1 MSARPGVVPG
11 DPDPAGA
18 GLIGG
23 MPLLFDPIRIRD
35 LEIRN
40 RAWLSPMCQYSCDAR
55 DGVPTP
61 WHLVHLGARAQ
72 GGFGLILAEASA
84 VVPEGR
90 ISAHDAGLW
99 NDAQRDAWASI
110 VDFVHSQGAAIGIQL
125 AHAGRKAST
134 YRAFP
139 GEPTGSLP
147 VEEGGWTTVA
157 PSAIPFGDM
166 ATPVALDLEGI
177 RSVVDAFADAARR
190 ADQAGFDVVEI
201 HAAHGYLVHEFL
213 SPLSNERTDEYGGS
227 RENRARLLVE
237 ICDAVR
243 QVWPAG
249 KPLFVRIS
257 ATDWVPGGW
266 APEDSRWLAGHL
278 AEHGVDLV
286 DVSSAANTPAV
297 PPVPLEQGYQVPLAE
312 EVRASG
318 AVLAGAVGLISDPE
332 FAEQVLVDGRADV
345 VFLGRAGLR
354 EPAWPQRA
362 AAELGVNWRD
372 APYPPQYTRG
382 KW

>member
-1 MSARPGVVPG
+1 MGRAQPVG
-11 DPDPAGA
+11 
-18 GLIGG
+18 GLIAG
-23 MPLLFDPIRIRD
+23 MAQLFEPIRIRD

-72 GGFGLILAEASA
+72 GGFGLIIAEASA

-90 ISAHDAGLW
+90 ISPEDAGLW
-99 NDAQRDAWASI
+99 NDTQRDAWAPI
-110 VDFVHSQGAAIGIQL
+110 VEFVHAQGAGMGIQL
-125 AHAGRKAST
+125 AHAGRKASA
-134 YRAFP
+134 YKAFP
-139 GEPTGSLP
+139 GEPSGSLP
-147 VEEGGWTTVA
+147 VAEGGWTTVA

-166 ATPVALDLEGI
+166 ATPAALDADGI
-177 RSVVDAFADAARR
+177 RGVVTAFADAARR

-201 HAAHGYLVHEFL
+201 HAAHGYLLHEFL

-227 RENRARLLVE
+227 RDNRVRLLLE

-243 QVWPAG
+243 EVWPEG

-257 ATDWVPGGW
+257 ATDWVDGGW
-266 APEDSRWLAGHL
+266 TPEDSRWLAGRL

-286 DVSSAANTPAV
+286 DVSSAANTPV
-297 PPVPLEQGYQVPLAE
+297 RPPVPLEQGYQVPLAE

-318 AVLAGAVGLISDPE
+318 AVLVGAVGLITEPAY
-332 FAEQVLVDGRADV
+332 AESLLADGRADV
-345 VFLGRAGLR
+345 VFLGRVALR

-362 AAELGVNWRD
+362 AAELGLDWRQ

-382 KW
+382 KWD

>member
-1 MSARPGVVPG
+1 MAH
-11 DPDPAGA
+11 
-18 GLIGG
+18 
-23 MPLLFDPIRIRD
+23 LFDPIRIRD
-35 LEIRN
+35 LEVRN

-55 DGVPTP
+55 DGVPTT

-72 GGFGLILAEASA
+72 GGFGLLIAEASA

-90 ISAHDAGLW
+90 ISPEDAGLW
-99 NDAQRDAWASI
+99 NDTQRDAWAPI
-110 VDFVHSQGAAIGIQL
+110 VDFVHSQGAAMGIQL

-134 YRAFP
+134 YKALP
-139 GEPTGSLP
+139 GQPSGTMSSD
-147 VEEGGWTTVA
+147 EGGWSTVA

-166 ATPVALDLEGI
+166 SAPEALDADGI
-177 RSVVDAFADAARR
+177 RGVVDAFAAAARR

-201 HAAHGYLVHEFL
+201 HAAHGYLIHEFL
-213 SPLSNERTDEYGGS
+213 SPLSNARTDEYGGF
-227 RENRARLLVE
+227 RENRSRLLLE

-243 QVWPAG
+243 QVWPEG

-257 ATDWVPGGW
+257 ATDCVPGGW
-266 APEDSRWLAGHL
+266 TPEDSRWLASRL

-286 DVSSAANTPAV
+286 DVSSAANTPDR
-297 PPVPLEQGYQVPLAE
+297 PPVALEQGYQVPLTE

-332 FAEQVLVDGRADV
+332 YAEKLLVEERADV
-345 VFLGRAGLR
+345 VFLGRVALR

-362 AAELGVNWRD
+362 AAELGLDWRET
-372 APYPPQYTRG
+372 PYPPQYTRG
-382 KW
+382 KWA

>member
-1 MSARPGVVPG
+1 MA
-11 DPDPAGA
+11 
-18 GLIGG
+18 
-23 MPLLFDPIRIRD
+23 LLFEPIRIRD

-40 RAWLSPMCQYSCDAR
+40 RAWLSPMCQYSCEDR

-90 ISAHDAGLW
+90 ISPEDAGLW
-99 NDAQRDAWASI
+99 NDAQRDAWAPI
-110 VDFVHSQGAAIGIQL
+110 VDFAHSQGAAIGIQL
-125 AHAGRKAST
+125 AHAGRKASA
-134 YRAFP
+134 YRAWP
-139 GEPTGSLP
+139 GYPVGSMP
-147 VEEGGWTTVA
+147 VDEGGWTTVA

-166 ATPVALDLEGI
+166 ATPEALDADGI
-177 RSVVDAFADAARR
+177 RAVVGAFADAARR

-201 HAAHGYLVHEFL
+201 HAAHGYLLHEFL
-213 SPLSNERTDEYGGS
+213 SPLSNERTDSYGGS
-227 RENRARLLVE
+227 RDNRARLLLEV
-237 ICDAVR
+237 CDAVR
-243 QVWPAG
+243 EVWPEG

-266 APEDSRWLAGHL
+266 TPEDSRWLAGRL

-286 DVSSAANTPAV
+286 DVSSAANTPDR
-297 PPVPLEQGYQVPLAE
+297 PPVPLEQGYQVPLTE

-332 FAEQVLVDGRADV
+332 YAESLLVDGRADV
-345 VFLGRAGLR
+345 VFLGRVALR

-362 AAELGVNWRD
+362 AAELGLDWRE

-382 KW
+382 KWD